1 MSDYPIHYLADKV
14 FVHHWPK
21 NSLEWSNSLQKKL
34 DISINKNPDKKI
46 VIINSNTIGI
56 GDFEFTC
63 LKKLEFLFLFL
74 KKNVE

>member
-34 DISINKNPDKKI
+34 DISINKNSDKKI
-46 VIINSNTIGI
+46 IIINSNTIGI
-56 GDFEFTC
+56 EDFEFTC
-63 LKKLEFLFLFL
+63 LKKNWSFCSFF
-74 KKNVE
+74 